1 MQQHGGRQLKFVTHE
16 FEDVLD
22 RDRSNVLMVKLVTCA
37 CCLDVVVLE
46 PILVANVSHRLEVLT
61 CIYMLPFRPFRV
73 CICKEEGIKAN

>member
-37 CCLDVVVLE
+37 CCLDVVAFQ
-46 PILVANVSHRLEVLT
+46 PHLVVNLKFGFKA
-61 CIYMLPFRPFRV
+61 IM
-73 CICKEEGIKAN
+73 CICNLLLVCLRW